1 MEQVGEQHKG
11 WPGGDASVHP
21 QTACPLPDHGT
32 HSAHTEPAWSTA
44 ELPWQLLW
52 TKGAP
57 QGKVTPLPGLAH
69 IS

>member
-11 WPGGDASVHP
+11 WPGGDASVYP
-21 QTACPLPDHGT
+21 QTACLRPDCGA
-32 HSAHTEPAWSTA
+32 HSAHAEPAWSTA
-44 ELPWQLLW
+44 ELLWQLLW

-57 QGKVTPLPGLAH
+57 RGKVTALPGPAH